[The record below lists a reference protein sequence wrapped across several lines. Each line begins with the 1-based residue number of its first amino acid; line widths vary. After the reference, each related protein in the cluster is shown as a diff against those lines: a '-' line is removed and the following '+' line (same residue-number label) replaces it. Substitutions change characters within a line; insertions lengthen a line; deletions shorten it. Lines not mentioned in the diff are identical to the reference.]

1 MAVLPVIPPPG
12 RSVGT
17 MIGPRVL
24 VVTATIAP
32 PVVRATTH
40 IARVAT
46 APAHRDRRGA
56 TDVPAMTVRDARR
69 MPEVSIARVG
79 TGIRVPSDV
88 RAVRLIARVAM
99 VMHGLSDVKAARLI
113 ARVAMVM
120 YVRSD
125 RVPRVVIRVRTVRVP
140 RVVIRVPTV
149 RVPRAVT
156 RVPTVLVRT
165 ARIHVLTV
173 RVVRAAI
180 AGRPETVDRA
190 PVHRA
195 VSIARTAALHAL
207 PRISVSGAPRS
218 PRRSPRVTCR
228 ERLATSSRRSA
239 RTMRRTSLAI
249 S

>member
-17 MIGPRVL
+17 MIAPHVL
-24 VVTATIAP
+24 VVTAATAP
-32 PVVRATTH
+32 PGVRATTR

-46 APAHRDRRGA
+46 VPAHRDRRGA

-69 MPEVSIARVG
+69 MPEVSIARVAMAMRG
-79 TGIRVPSDV
+79 LSDV
-88 RAVRLIARVAM
+88 KAARLIVRVVMAMHGLSDVKAVRLIARVAM
-99 VMHGLSDVKAARLI
+99 AMHVPSDVKAARLI
-113 ARVAMVM
+113 ARVAMAM
-120 YVRSD
+120 H
-125 RVPRVVIRVRTVRVP
+125 VPTVRVP

-149 RVPRAVT
+149 RVL
-156 RVPTVLVRT
+156 TV
-165 ARIHVLTV
+165 RIHVLTV

-180 AGRPETVDRA
+180 AGRPETVDRV

-195 VSIARTAALHAL
+195 VSIARTAAPRAL

-228 ERLATSSRRSA
+228 ERLVTSSRRSA